1 VYRTTPLTLRE
12 EHTLKVLEKNRAE
25 EIFGPKREE
34 VTVG

>member
-12 EHTLKVLEKNRAE
+12 EHTLKVLEKNWAK
-25 EIFGPKREE
+25 EIFGQNREE